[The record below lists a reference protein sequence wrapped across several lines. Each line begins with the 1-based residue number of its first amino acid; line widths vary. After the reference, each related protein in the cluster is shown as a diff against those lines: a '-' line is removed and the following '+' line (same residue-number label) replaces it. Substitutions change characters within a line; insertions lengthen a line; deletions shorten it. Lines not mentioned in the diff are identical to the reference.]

1 MKAYRFDVG
10 PYDAILIG
18 IVVLIL
24 ALSILWFVPGLKRK
38 VEQGRSERLSLR
50 VTTVCRKGVL
60 YSTEIL
66 TRLTVYN
73 DRLVWC
79 FFTLNEFEFRYIK
92 VHPYQVGSPLLRLSV
107 HGISVKVWGVPGSL
121 KRLFELLELET
132 RKSARKR
139 TSRFYPKNESTSPEF
154 PK

>member
-1 MKAYRFDVG
+1 MKAYRFEVG
-10 PYDAILIG
+10 QEYAIWLG
-18 IVVLIL
+18 FAVLIV
-24 ALSILWFVPGLKRK
+24 ALLILWFVPDCRRK
-38 VEQGRSERLSLR
+38 VEIGRSERLSLR

-107 HGISVKVWGVPGSL
+107 HGISVMVWGMPGSL
-121 KRLFELLELET
+121 KRLFELLKFET
-132 RKSARKR
+132 RKSARKG
-139 TSRFYPKNESTSPEF
+139 TPRFYPKNE
-154 PK
+154 